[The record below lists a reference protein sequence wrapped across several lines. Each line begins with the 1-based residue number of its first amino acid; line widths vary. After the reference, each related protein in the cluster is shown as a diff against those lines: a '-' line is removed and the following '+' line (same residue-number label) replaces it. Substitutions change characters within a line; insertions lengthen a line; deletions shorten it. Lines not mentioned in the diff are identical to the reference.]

1 MLAVTFTNKA
11 ARELRERLTKLV
23 GPSYAE
29 QITMGTF
36 HSLCLAML
44 RVDIDKLPPELGYAY
59 AAAAAAAAAV
69 AASNTGTITTIAVTT
84 ATTSPLATLHDHTAA
99 NHHQATATVATAA
112 AISPP
117 PRRCAPQAISVAG
130 VGSRCTTSTRRSN

>member
-1 MLAVTFTNKA
+1 MALLSAYRPSRVLAVTFTNKA

-69 AASNTGTITTIAVTT
+69 AATNTGTITTIAVTT
-84 ATTSPLATLHDHTAA
+84 ATSTLATLHDNDAA
-99 NHHQATATVATAA
+99 NHHQEVCYSCGHITAT
-112 AISPP
+112 
-117 PRRCAPQAISVAG
+117 
-130 VGSRCTTSTRRSN
+130 TSLRTMSHL